1 MKEKQEGLDFSPDLT
16 VPSENISRKTSV
28 NFNEE
33 VAAYLDKKR
42 IDGSIN
48 VSAYIN
54 KVITER
60 YEVEK
65 ALTADIYGTMPKNL
79 VKVEL
84 ILHKDLAAFL
94 KLLELQNGAIP
105 LANKIAELLQ
115 LDTSGLMNG
124 DCNVYGSRNTLDN
137 ALAAYVRAVE
147 RLKDGEL

>member
-1 MKEKQEGLDFSPDLT
+1 MKAKQEGLDFAPDLS
-16 VPSENISRKTSV
+16 VPNENISRKTSV

-42 IDGSIN
+42 IEGSIN
-48 VSAYIN
+48 VSAYVN

-115 LDTSGLMNG
+115 LDTSGIMNG

-137 ALAAYVRAVE
+137 ALAAYVRAIR

>member
-1 MKEKQEGLDFSPDLT
+1 MKEKQEGLDFAPDLT
-16 VPSENISRKTSV
+16 LPNENISRKTSV

-42 IDGSIN
+42 IEGSIN
-48 VSAYIN
+48 VSAYVN

-115 LDTSGLMNG
+115 LDTSGIMNG
-124 DCNVYGSRNTLDN
+124 DCNIYGSRNTLDN
-137 ALAAYVRAVE
+137 ALAAYVRAAK
-147 RLKDGEL
+147 RLKDNEL

>member
-1 MKEKQEGLDFSPDLT
+1 MKEKQEGLDFAPDLT

-42 IDGSIN
+42 TEGSIN

-115 LDTSGLMNG
+115 LDTSGIMNG

-137 ALAAYVRAVE
+137 ALAAYVRAIK

>member
-1 MKEKQEGLDFSPDLT
+1 MKEKQEGLDFAPDLS
-16 VPSENISRKTSV
+16 VPNENISRKTSV

-42 IDGSIN
+42 IEGSIN
-48 VSAYIN
+48 VSAYVN

-115 LDTSGLMNG
+115 LDTSGIMNG
-124 DCNVYGSRNTLDN
+124 DCNIYGSRNTLDN
-137 ALAAYVRAVE
+137 ALAAYVRAAK
-147 RLKDGEL
+147 RLKDNEL

>member
-124 DCNVYGSRNTLDN
+124 DCNIYGSRNTLDN
-137 ALAAYVRAVE
+137 ALAAYVRAIK

>member
-1 MKEKQEGLDFSPDLT
+1 MKAKQEGLDFAPDLS
-16 VPSENISRKTSV
+16 VPNENISRKTSV

-42 IDGSIN
+42 IEGSIN
-48 VSAYIN
+48 VSAYVN

-115 LDTSGLMNG
+115 LDTSGIMNG
-124 DCNVYGSRNTLDN
+124 DCNIYGSRNTLDN
-137 ALAAYVRAVE
+137 ALAAYVRAVK
-147 RLKDGEL
+147 RLKDNEL

>member
-1 MKEKQEGLDFSPDLT
+1 MKEKQEGLDFAPDLS
-16 VPSENISRKTSV
+16 VPNENISRKTSV

-42 IDGSIN
+42 IEGSIN
-48 VSAYIN
+48 VSAYVN

-124 DCNVYGSRNTLDN
+124 DCNIYGSRNTLDN
-137 ALAAYVRAVE
+137 ALAAYVRAIK

>member
-1 MKEKQEGLDFSPDLT
+1 MKEKQEGLDFAPDLS
-16 VPSENISRKTSV
+16 VPNENISRKTSV

-42 IDGSIN
+42 IEGSIN
-48 VSAYIN
+48 VSAYVN

-115 LDTSGLMNG
+115 LDTSGIMNG
-124 DCNVYGSRNTLDN
+124 DCNIYGSRNTLDN
-137 ALAAYVRAVE
+137 ALAAYVRAVK
-147 RLKDGEL
+147 RLKDNEL

>member
-33 VAAYLDKKR
+33 VAAYLEKKR